1 MTDIE
6 LTMRDIYLARARIAS
21 IARKTPLVSSPALS
35 ELTGSE
41 ITLKLECLQETGS
54 FKPRGAANKILSL
67 EPGAQQRGV
76 VTMSSGNHGRAL
88 AYVAR
93 RLGLRAVVCLYETV
107 PANKRDATRKL
118 GAEVVVKGSTYE
130 EAMEEA
136 YRLVEK
142 EGLEMIHPYDDPVVI
157 AGQGTIGLELLEE
170 FPDLDTVVVPL
181 SGGGLLGGIAF
192 VLKSADPKIHV
203 VGVMMERGPAM
214 IESLR
219 AGRLVEIVEE
229 PTLADA
235 LAGGIIPNTY
245 TFELLQKTVD
255 ETVLVSEQEIA
266 AAMAFALER
275 HHLVVE
281 GSGAVG
287 IAALMSRKL
296 QHLGKRVAVV
306 ISGANIDMAIL
317 MRVVQD
323 HLDGR

>member
-1 MTDIE
+1 
-6 LTMRDIYLARARIAS
+6 
-21 IARKTPLVSSPALS
+21 LV
-35 ELTGSE
+35 
-41 ITLKLECLQETGS
+41 
-54 FKPRGAANKILSL
+54 F
-67 EPGAQQRGV
+67 
-76 VTMSSGNHGRAL
+76 
-88 AYVAR
+88 R
-93 RLGLRAVVCLYETV
+93 R
-107 PANKRDATRKL
+107 
-118 GAEVVVKGSTYE
+118 TYE
-130 EAMEEA
+130 EAQEEA
-136 YRLVEK
+136 YRLAEK

-170 FPDLDTVVVPL
+170 SPDLDTVVVPL

-192 VLKSADPKIHV
+192 ALKSAKPKIHV

-214 IESLR
+214 VESLR

-281 GSGAVG
+281 GGGAVG
-287 IAALMSRKL
+287 IAALRAGKV
-296 QHLGKRVAVV
+296 QHLGEHVAVV
-306 ISGANIDMAIL
+306 ISGANVDMPL
-317 MRVVQD
+317 LLRVVQD
-323 HLDGR
+323 HPGGR

>member
-54 FKPRGAANKILSL
+54 FKPGGAANKILSL